1 MNKSVWQD
9 NIKMRET
16 PSLVGDIKTDVLIIG
31 GGLAG
36 VLTAYILKEKGIDCI
51 VAEAE
56 KTGFGTTK
64 NTTGKITF
72 QHGLI
77 YEKLLNSFGKE
88 IASGHLGA
96 HKKALLKY
104 EELAKGIDCDF
115 EQRDNYVYS
124 LTDREKCENEV
135 AALEKIGY
143 KALFCESTEL
153 PFKTAGAVKFEKQA
167 QFNPM
172 KFLSGIAGG
181 LNIYENTRIL
191 SVEDNV
197 AFGERGTI
205 AAEKIIVATHFPFLN
220 LHGSYF
226 LKLYQHRSYVL
237 GLKGAADLVGMY
249 VDEDKT
255 GLSFRNYGD
264 LLLLGGGSHRTG
276 SKGGGWAEL
285 RRFAK
290 ENYPDATEQYH
301 WAAQDCM
308 SLDGMAYIG
317 NYSKHTPNV
326 YVATGFNKWGMTGA
340 MVSAQLLADAVSGV
354 KNEYAEVFS
363 PSRSILKPQL
373 LVNGA
378 HSVANLLMPTKKRCT
393 HLGCALKWNPQ
404 EHSWDCPCHG
414 SRFTA
419 EGKVL
424 ENPANKNLR
433 E

>member
-1 MNKSVWQD
+1 MNESVWQQD
-9 NIKMRET
+9 IKTEEFG
-16 PSLVGDIKTDVLIIG
+16 SLSGNIKTDVLIIG

-36 VLTAYILKEKGIDCI
+36 VLTARFLKEKGIDSI
-51 VAEAE
+51 IAEGE
-56 KTGFGTTK
+56 RVGFGTTK

-77 YEKLLNSFGKE
+77 YDKLLRSFGKE
-88 IASGHLGA
+88 TASGYLA
-96 HKKALLKY
+96 ANKKALLRY
-104 EELAKGIDCDF
+104 EELCKNIDCDF
-115 EQRDNYVYS
+115 EHRDNYVYS
-124 LTDREKCENEV
+124 LTDRQKCEDEV
-135 AALEKIGY
+135 IALEKIGY
-143 KALFCESTEL
+143 KASFCDSTEL
-153 PFKTAGAVKFEKQA
+153 PVKIAGAVKCNNQA

-172 KFLSGIAGG
+172 KFLSGISHG
-181 LNIYENTRIL
+181 LNIYKNTRVL
-191 SVEDNV
+191 SVDGNT
-197 AFGERGTI
+197 ATTERGKIT
-205 AAEKIIVATHFPFLN
+205 AEKIIVATHFPFLN

-237 GLKGAADLVGMY
+237 GLKGAQSLNGMY
-249 VDEDKT
+249 VDEEKT

-285 RRFAK
+285 RHFAK
-290 ENYPDATEQYH
+290 KNYPDATEQYH

-317 NYSKHTPNV
+317 NYSKNTPNV
-326 YVATGFNKWGMTGA
+326 YAATGFNKWGMTGA
-340 MVSAQLLADAVSGV
+340 MVAAMQLSDAVCGI

-378 HSVANLLMPTKKRCT
+378 HSVVNLLMPTTKRCT
-393 HLGCALKWNPQ
+393 HLGCALKWNPY
-404 EHSWDCPCHG
+404 EHSWDCSCHG

-419 EGKVL
+419 DGKVL

>member
-1 MNKSVWQD
+1 MNKSVWQKD
-9 NIKMRET
+9 INLREM
-16 PSLVGDIKTDVLIIG
+16 PSLSGDIKTDVLIIG

-36 VLTAYILKEKGIDCI
+36 VLTARFLKEKGIDCI

-56 KTGFGTTK
+56 KIGFGTTR

-72 QHGLI
+72 QHGLC
-77 YEKLLNSFGKE
+77 YKKFLD
-88 IASGHLGA
+88 ASGMDIAVGYLAA
-96 HKKALLKY
+96 HKNALLKY
-104 EELAKGIDCDF
+104 EELSEKIDCDF
-115 EQRDNYVYS
+115 EHRDNYVYS
-124 LTDREKCENEV
+124 LTDRQKCEDEV

-143 KALFCESTEL
+143 KASFCEDTEL
-153 PFKTAGAVKFEKQA
+153 PIKIAGAVKFEKQA

-172 KFLSGIAGG
+172 KFFCGISQG
-181 LNIYENTRIL
+181 LNIYENTRVL
-191 SVEDNV
+191 SVEGNT
-197 AFGERGTI
+197 ATTERGTI
-205 AAEKIIVATHFPFLN
+205 TAKKIIVATHFPFLN
-220 LHGSYF
+220 WHGSYF

-237 GLKGAADLVGMY
+237 GLKDAQRLKGMY
-249 VDEDKT
+249 VDEEKT

-264 LLLLGGGSHRTG
+264 LLLLGGGGHRTG

-285 RRFAK
+285 RHFAK

-301 WAAQDCM
+301 WAAQDCI

-340 MVSAQLLADAVSGV
+340 MVSAQLLADAVCGN
-354 KNEYAEVFS
+354 KNGYAEVFS

-373 LVNGA
+373 LINGV
-378 HSVANLLMPTKKRCT
+378 HSATNLIMPTKRRCT

-419 EGKVL
+419 EGEVL
-424 ENPANKNLR
+424 ENPANKNLKD
-433 E
+433 

>member
-1 MNKSVWQD
+1 MKESVWQKD
-9 NIKMRET
+9 INIGERL
-16 PSLVGDIKTDVLIIG
+16 SLSGDIKTDVLIIG

-36 VLTAYILKEKGIDCI
+36 VLTARFLKEKGIDCI
-51 VAEAE
+51 IAEGE
-56 KTGFGTTK
+56 KVGFGTTK

-77 YEKLLNSFGKE
+77 YDKLLSSLGKD
-88 IASGHLGA
+88 IASGYLA
-96 HKKALLKY
+96 ANKKAIIKY
-104 EELAKGIDCDF
+104 EELCEGIDCDF
-115 EQRDNYVYS
+115 EHRDNYVYS
-124 LTDREKCENEV
+124 LTDRKKCEDEV
-135 AALEKIGY
+135 IAMEKIGY
-143 KALFCESTEL
+143 NAIFCDSTEL
-153 PFKTAGAVKFEKQA
+153 PFKIAGAVKCPSQA

-172 KFLSGIAGG
+172 KFLSGIARG

-191 SVEDNV
+191 SVEDNI
-197 AFGERGTI
+197 AFSEYGTVT
-205 AAEKIIVATHFPFLN
+205 AEKIIVATHFPFLN

-237 GLKGAADLVGMY
+237 GLKGAAGLNGMY
-249 VDEDKT
+249 VDEDKK
-255 GLSFRNYGD
+255 GLSFRDYGD

-317 NYSKHTPNV
+317 NYSKNTPNV

-340 MVSAQLLADAVSGV
+340 MVAAMQLSDAVSG
-354 KNEYAEVFS
+354 KRNEYAEVFS

-378 HSVANLLMPTKKRCT
+378 HSVANLITPTKKRCT
-393 HLGCALKWNPQ
+393 HLGCALKWKPG

-414 SRFTA
+414 SRFTSN
-419 EGKVL
+419 GKVL